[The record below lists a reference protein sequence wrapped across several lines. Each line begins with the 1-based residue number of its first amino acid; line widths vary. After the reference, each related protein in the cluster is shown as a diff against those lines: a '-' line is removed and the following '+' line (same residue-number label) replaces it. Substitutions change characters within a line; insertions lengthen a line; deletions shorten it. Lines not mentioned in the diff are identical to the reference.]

1 MRKRVTLLV
10 LLAAGFAQSARAQP
24 TVQMWA
30 AGGGAR
36 PAVLPP
42 GDLWVN
48 PTGQLDIYL
57 QIIDEYGQA
66 VPNIS
71 MTIGGVGA
79 TFSDG
84 GHNHGGGPGCCGS
97 VSPSSGSTG
106 DGSGFKTR
114 YTAGTGAMSVYFYVS
129 FLYGGDTYFI
139 ATSNTVRVSEEPND
153 YTWQDANENLFFLVG
168 STTSHPSNHYA
179 KPGLN
184 GVVYNFAELYND
196 RWGLKLALNDSSL
209 VWGGIFDLS
218 NNWGP
223 RHYEHNIGENQD
235 IRANNNLHAIPH
247 DPDVRQWVELYLS
260 ALFSSYLHEDPGG
273 TNEHYHVRW

>member
-139 ATSNTVRVSEEPND
+139 ATVIPFVFPKSRMTTPGRMPTRISSSWWAARRPIHRITTPNLD
-153 YTWQDANENLFFLVG
+153 
-168 STTSHPSNHYA
+168 
-179 KPGLN
+179 
-184 GVVYNFAELYND
+184 
-196 RWGLKLALNDSSL
+196 
-209 VWGGIFDLS
+209 
-218 NNWGP
+218 
-223 RHYEHNIGENQD
+223 
-235 IRANNNLHAIPH
+235 
-247 DPDVRQWVELYLS
+247 
-260 ALFSSYLHEDPGG
+260 
-273 TNEHYHVRW
+273 